1 MPTNEPFPLE
11 LFSKRVR
18 EAILAEFKGRH
29 PTALQVDQVPDA
41 RWLGCPRIG
50 PTILTRMRSV
60 TRGLRQRPWSSPLAT
75 LTDIELMGRVG
86 LLQNELERIRGELRE
101 STAELW
107 VRGIV
112 PPEATTRQP
121 KEPAGEAVHQQ
132 VGRSSSGIL
141 LQDLHQPY

>member
-11 LFSKRVR
+11 LFSERVR

-29 PTALQVDQVPDA
+29 PTILQVDRVPDA

-60 TRGLRQRPWSSPLAT
+60 TRGLRQRPCSSPLAA
-75 LTDIELMGRVG
+75 LTDIELLGRVG
-86 LLQNELERIRGELRE
+86 LLQDELERIRGELRE

-107 VRGIV
+107 ARGLV
-112 PPEATTRQP
+112 PPETTTRQQR
-121 KEPAGEAVHQQ
+121 ELGGQAVHQ
-132 VGRSSSGIL
+132 GGG
-141 LQDLHQPY
+141 